1 MLKGQ
6 KTYTQEFKHE
16 AVRLAQTSGKSITQ
30 VARDLGISD
39 TSIHQWRKELDEH
52 ATEAFSGSGH
62 QTAIEEENR
71 RLKRENDVLRQ
82 ERDILKKA
90 VGIFSRVQQ

>member
-1 MLKGQ
+1 MPKGQ

-52 ATEAFSGSGH
+52 ATEAFQG
-62 QTAIEEENR
+62 
-71 RLKRENDVLRQ
+71 
-82 ERDILKKA
+82 
-90 VGIFSRVQQ
+90 VGIRRPSRRKIVVSNEKTTYYARSVIS